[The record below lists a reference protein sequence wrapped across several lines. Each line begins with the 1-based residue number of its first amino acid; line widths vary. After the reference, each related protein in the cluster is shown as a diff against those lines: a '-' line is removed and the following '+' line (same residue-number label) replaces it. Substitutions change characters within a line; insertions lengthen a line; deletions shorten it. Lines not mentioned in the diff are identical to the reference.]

1 MLLEKPGNETE
12 ISMSNLSIYS
22 SVSVSDVNISNATSC
37 QDQELDTDDYFIIMY
52 AAAATV
58 PCILLTIVVIEIIG
72 RKLTM
77 IANYMITM
85 LAFCLLFIP
94 TSKELLTLFFLI
106 IQGFSLAVF
115 ETLHVYTL
123 EVYPTNL
130 RGIGVGF
137 VSALSRLGAI
147 TTPYVAQVL
156 FQTSE
161 YAAIGLYAGSCLV
174 LVPVVL
180 LLSIETRGRSL
191 K

>member
-1 MLLEKPGNETE
+1 MLTATKLLEKPGNETE
-12 ISMSNLSIYS
+12 ISMSNLSTYS
-22 SVSVSDVNISNATSC
+22 SESLYDVNISNATSC
-37 QDQELDTDDYFIIMY
+37 QDQELDTDDYFIIMN

-72 RKLTM
+72 RKMTM

-94 TSKELLTLFFLI
+94 TSKALLTLFFLI

-137 VSALSRLGAI
+137 VSAISRFGAI
-147 TTPYVAQVL
+147 TTPYVAQV
-156 FQTSE
+156 
-161 YAAIGLYAGSCLV
+161 
-174 LVPVVL
+174 
-180 LLSIETRGRSL
+180 
-191 K
+191 